1 MLIIPLITKK
11 CYNEIMEIREN
22 VPIANLTTMRLG
34 GNARYVVGAKTPEDV
49 RAAYIFAKDHNMPVW
64 VMGGGANTIGRD
76 EGFPGVIL
84 LNEIT
89 GIFIERDGK
98 FVAAENINTDSLDEE
113 LILKGMGGE
122 VWDNFVKVACDLD
135 YSGIEALSMIPG
147 TLGAAPVQN
156 IGAYGQE
163 ISQVILSVEAY
174 DTKTTE
180 FVTIKKSDMQMS
192 YRSSRFNHGEDAGRF
207 VILSVIVKL
216 HKGELQRPFYNSL
229 ERYIEKY
236 HETNFS
242 PNNIRRMICEIRA
255 DKLPD
260 PKLVASAGSFFKNV
274 FLNKDES
281 DAAEAKGIPVWRSAN
296 GEGKINSGWLIE
308 QCGLKGKEMFG
319 FKVSDK
325 AALVLINKTAKSYHD
340 LDQARQT
347 IIDAVQ
353 ENFGYIL
360 GQEPVEMPILT
371 EVD

>member
-1 MLIIPLITKK
+1 MQ
-11 CYNEIMEIREN
+11 IREH
-22 VPIANLTTMRLG
+22 VPIASLTTMRLG
-34 GNARYVVGAKTPEDV
+34 GNARYVISAKTPEDV
-49 RAAYIFAKDHNMPVW
+49 AKAYVFAKAHNLPVW

-84 LNEIT
+84 LNEIK
-89 GIFIERDGK
+89 GIFVKQDDS
-98 FVAAENINTDSLDEE
+98 FVTINKVSHTKLGAE
-113 LILKGMGGE
+113 LILRGMGGE
-122 VWDNFVKVACDLD
+122 VWDDFVKVACELG

-163 ISQVILSVEAY
+163 ISQVIMSVEAY
-174 DTKTTE
+174 DTKTSEVVVIETP
-180 FVTIKKSDMQMS
+180 DMNMS
-192 YRSSRFNHGEDAGRF
+192 YRKSRFNHGEDAGRF
-207 VILSVIVKL
+207 MILSVTVKL
-216 HKGELQRPFYNSL
+216 RRGELSQPFYNSL

-260 PKLVASAGSFFKNV
+260 PKFVASAGSFFKNV
-274 FLNKDES
+274 FVDKNDVEE
-281 DAAEAKGIPVWRSAN
+281 AEAKGIPVWRCTDGN
-296 GEGKINSGWLIE
+296 GKINSGWLIE

-325 AALVLINKTAKSYHD
+325 AALVLINESAKSYHD

-347 IIDAVQ
+347 IIDAVR
-353 ENFGYIL
+353 EKFGYTL

-371 EVD
+371 EAN